1 MRHVFMV
8 AVLLAVMGIDGAAVA
23 QELRYSDDATLE
35 CISQAG
41 TLAEQRACIGVSA
54 NVCINATPDGQ
65 TTYGMGGCLELELR
79 FWDDILNI
87 NYQKGRNRARAMDSE
102 MQQPGTNLPSLDQAL
117 RDMQRAWI
125 PYRDATCDFERGQWG
140 GGTGAGPAMLA
151 CMLRL
156 TGEQALYLNEVWAG
170 S

>member
-1 MRHVFMV
+1 MRHVLV
-8 AVLLAVMGIDGAAVA
+8 VVILLAAMGDGGVA
-23 QELRYSDDATLE
+23 GAQDLRYSDDATLE

-41 TLAEQRACIGVSA
+41 SLPEQRACIGVSA
-54 NVCINATPDGQ
+54 NACINATPDGQ
-65 TTYGMGGCLELELR
+65 TTYGMGACLEQELR
-79 FWDDILNI
+79 FWDGILNI
-87 NYQKGRNRARAMDSE
+87 NYQKGRNRAKAMDSE
-102 MQQPGTNLPSLDQAL
+102 MQQPGTNPFSLDQAL

-151 CMLRL
+151 CLLRL